1 MTVVMAA
8 FDAESFLAGLTTRP
22 GVYRMVGEAGNVLY
36 VGKARNLKARVTA
49 YFRASG
55 LTAKTMALVAKVRD
69 IQVTVTSSETEAL
82 LLEQSLIKAERPP
95 YNVVLRDDKSYP
107 YIHLTEHPYPRLAF
121 HRGARKEGRYF
132 GPFPSAAAVRDSL
145 NILQKLFGIR
155 PCEDGYFKNRSRP
168 CLQHQIDR
176 CSAPC
181 VGLIDRERYA
191 EDVRLAV
198 MFLEGRSQD
207 VLAEFKAKMD
217 AAATTLDFE
226 RAARYRD
233 QIDHLRRVQEN
244 QYVHGAGGDVD
255 IFGIAP
261 PGDPA
266 FDVSDAG
273 GAGDSNAS
281 SSGRASA
288 QVCIQGLFVRDGRL
302 LGHRTWFP
310 RNELAMAGGDMLFA
324 FLSQYYLGGGER
336 EIPKSVIAS
345 APMEDADLLASTLS
359 ARAGRRVHVASRVRG
374 QRARWAKMAADNA
387 EISLNA
393 LVADRKNV
401 LSRFVE
407 LQAALEWEDLPKRLE
422 CFDISHAGG
431 EATVASCVVFDTEGP
446 VKSDYRRF
454 NIEGVARGDD
464 YGAIEQAIRRRYSRL
479 AQGEGVLPDVVVID
493 GGAGQ
498 VNRASEVL
506 NALQL
511 DNIALLGI
519 AKGPARRPGLE
530 TVVLS
535 GGGVLALPP
544 NGPAMHLL
552 QQVRDEA
559 HRFAIAG
566 HRGRRQKRQRRSV
579 LDDVPGI
586 GPRRKRELLAHFGS
600 VSSISG
606 ASPEEISKVPG
617 ISRKLALEI
626 HGSLHGR

>member
-1 MTVVMAA
+1 MSG
-8 FDAESFLAGLTTRP
+8 FDAEPFLAGLTTRP
-22 GVYRMVGEAGNVLY
+22 GVYRMVGEGGTVLY

-69 IQVTVTSSETEAL
+69 VQVTVTSSETEAL

-107 YIHLTEHPYPRLAF
+107 YIHLTEHPFPRLAF

-155 PCEDGYFKNRSRP
+155 PCEDGFFKNRSRP

-191 EDVRLAV
+191 DDVRLAV
-198 MFLEGRSQD
+198 MFLEGKSQD
-207 VLAEFKAKMD
+207 ILAEFKAKME
-217 AAATTLDFE
+217 AAADALEFE

-255 IFGIAP
+255 IFGIAL
-261 PGDPA
+261 A
-266 FDVSDAG
+266 A
-273 GAGDSNAS
+273 
-281 SSGRASA
+281 A
-288 QVCIQGLFVRDGRL
+288 QVCIQGFFVRDGRL

-310 RNELAMAGGDMLFA
+310 KNELAMPPGEVLFA
-324 FLSQYYLGGGER
+324 FMSQYYLGGGDR

-345 APMEDADLLASTLS
+345 VPMQDSELLAIALTDRS
-359 ARAGRRVHVASRVRG
+359 RRRVEVACRVRG
-374 QRARWAKMAADNA
+374 QRARWVQMASENA
-387 EISLNA
+387 ELSLSA
-393 LVADRKNV
+393 LVADRKNT

-407 LQAALEWEDLPKRLE
+407 LQSALDCEDLPRRLE
-422 CFDISHAGG
+422 CFDISHTGG
-431 EATVASCVVFDTEGP
+431 EATVASCVVFDTDGP
-446 VKSDYRRF
+446 AKSDYRRF
-454 NIEGVARGDD
+454 NIEGATPGDD
-464 YGAIEQAIRRRYSRL
+464 YGAIEQAIRRRYTRL

-498 VNRASEVL
+498 VNRAAEVL
-506 NALQL
+506 EELHLQ
-511 DNIALLGI
+511 DVALLGI
-519 AKGPARRPGLE
+519 AKGPTRKPGLE
-530 TVVLS
+530 TIVLP
-535 GGGVLALPP
+535 GGGELALAP

-552 QQVRDEA
+552 QQIRDEA

-579 LDDVPGI
+579 LDDIPGI
-586 GPRRKRELLAHFGS
+586 GPRRKRDLLAHFGS
-600 VSSISG
+600 VASISG
-606 ASPEEISKVPG
+606 VSPEEISKVPG
-617 ISRKLALEI
+617 ISRKLASEI
-626 HGSLHGR
+626 HGSLHGP